1 MNSLRIS
8 ALKLHDHLLQI
19 RAINQVKIPHG
30 IAKPKIVIAPN
41 KGVPT
46 HSGNMNDKSHNKLR
60 KAFPS

>member
-1 MNSLRIS
+1 MLF
-8 ALKLHDHLLQI
+8 DHLLQI
-19 RAINQVKIPHG
+19 RAINQAKTPHG

-46 HSGNMNDKSHNKLR
+46 HTGNMNDKSHNKLR